1 VKLKNRVTV
10 LFIGVGALYLLGLC
24 AGFLAPYDFA
34 EQNRDL
40 LYTPPS
46 RIHFLDAHGQ
56 WHLRPY
62 VCAIGERDDDPGTYA
77 EDRQKCVPV
86 QFFVR
91 GSSYRIVGLLQSRL
105 HLFGVEAPYKIYL
118 LGSDGYGRDVF
129 SRLLYGSQI
138 SLFSGTLAMALSLL
152 IGVLLGIAAGY
163 YGGWFDAIVMRC
175 VELFLA
181 LPWLY
186 LLFAIRAFL
195 PLHIS
200 PVRTFFL
207 ILTVIGLVG
216 WARPARLIRGVA
228 LSGKERGYVLAART
242 FGGSNLYLMRRHLL
256 PQAYSILLT
265 QAALLIPQYILAE
278 VTLSFLGLGVGEPVP
293 TWGNMLSTLQQYD
306 VLISYWWMWAPGL
319 ILIPV
324 FLIYQFLGNA
334 LQESADCSVYS
345 Q

>member
-1 VKLKNRVTV
+1 MLKKRVTQLLLV
-10 LFIGVGALYLLGLC
+10 VGTLHLLALC

-34 EQNRDL
+34 QQNRDL
-40 LYTPPS
+40 LYVSPS
-46 RIHFLDAHGQ
+46 RIHFLDRQGK
-56 WHLRPY
+56 WHVRPS
-62 VCAIGERDDDPGTYA
+62 VCALLERDDEPGAYA
-77 EDRQKCVPV
+77 EDRQKCASV
-86 QFFVR
+86 QFFVQ
-91 GSSYRIVGLLQSRL
+91 GAPYRFLGLFQSNL
-105 HLFGVEAPYKIYL
+105 HLFGAEAPYKVFL

-129 SRLLYGSQI
+129 SRLLYGSQL
-138 SLFSGTLAMALSLL
+138 SLFSGLLAMMLSLF
-152 IGVLLGIAAGY
+152 IGVMLGIAAGY

-200 PVRTFFL
+200 PIHTFFL
-207 ILTVIGLVG
+207 ILAVIGLVG

-228 LSGKERGYVLAART
+228 LSGKERGYVLAARS
-242 FGGSNLYLMRRHLL
+242 FGGSSFYLMRRHLL

-265 QAALLIPQYILAE
+265 QATLLIPQYILAE

-293 TWGNMLSTLQQYD
+293 SWGNMLSTLQQYD

-319 ILIPV
+319 VLIPV
-324 FLIYQFLGNA
+324 FLIYQLLGNA